1 MIARLLGTLVISC
14 FGLCMLPVLVLAYV
28 ILAFAEWS
36 NGMLHLWKEE
46 IDHWGKP

>member
-28 ILAFAEWS
+28 ILAFAEWFEA
-36 NGMLHLWKEE
+36 MYILWRET
-46 IDHWGKP
+46 